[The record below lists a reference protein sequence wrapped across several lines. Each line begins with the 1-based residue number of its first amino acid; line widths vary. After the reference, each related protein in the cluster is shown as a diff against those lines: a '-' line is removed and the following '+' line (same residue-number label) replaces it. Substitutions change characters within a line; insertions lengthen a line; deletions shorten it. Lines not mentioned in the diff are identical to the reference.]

1 MDKKEIIK
9 RILLEPLDWITLSP
23 FVIGLTLGMGVW
35 ALALEPG
42 ITLAASVI
50 LLLISA
56 GVYLNRLIFGWNNNY
71 EQIVTEFREKMEK
84 NRDKDLDKLY
94 RDLSKDGDART
105 ESLLK
110 DLRTLTKALL
120 NEQTDALA
128 VNAFDI
134 ISDVDKLFQRSVD
147 YLRESLELWQT
158 AEKMERESIKN
169 ELLKQREVLIEE
181 VEKSL
186 ENLGNVLGTMKKTAV
201 NAGSKQHLADLR
213 KELNNRLQIAEDV
226 EKKISAMRGEVSKE
240 DEEQYLQYAE

>member
-50 LLLISA
+50 LLLMSA
-56 GVYLNRLIFGWNNNY
+56 GVYLNRLLFGWNNNY
-71 EQIVTEFREKMEK
+71 EEIVTEFREKMEK
-84 NRDKDLDKLY
+84 DRDKDLDKLY
-94 RDLSKDGDART
+94 RDLSKDGDSRT

-158 AEKMERESIKN
+158 AEEMERESIKQ

-186 ENLGNVLGTMKKTAV
+186 ENLGNVLGTMKKAAI

-213 KELNNRLQIAEDV
+213 EELNTRLQIAEDV
-226 EKKISAMRGEVSKE
+226 EKKISAMRGKVSKE
-240 DEEQYLQYAE
+240 DEEKYLQYAE

>member
-9 RILLEPLDWITLSP
+9 RILLEPLDRITLSP

-50 LLLISA
+50 LLLISS

-71 EQIVTEFREKMEK
+71 EQIVAEFREKMEK

-94 RDLSKDGDART
+94 RDLSKDGDSRT

-134 ISDVDKLFQRSVD
+134 ISDKEGLSSIYYSV
-147 YLRESLELWQT
+147 
-158 AEKMERESIKN
+158 
-169 ELLKQREVLIEE
+169 
-181 VEKSL
+181 
-186 ENLGNVLGTMKKTAV
+186 
-201 NAGSKQHLADLR
+201 
-213 KELNNRLQIAEDV
+213 
-226 EKKISAMRGEVSKE
+226 
-240 DEEQYLQYAE
+240 